1 MSQPS
6 PSHETGF
13 AALLALVG
21 GQRRRLYVAALCSA
35 LSGVLSITPL
45 IALYLVLLRYAQGDT
60 APFAEVLPI
69 LAWCGAAMLLRWVL
83 LCAGGVLSHLAAFDC
98 LHELRLVLAN
108 KLTRL
113 PLGWIDARTASIANQ
128 VLREDIDRLEQFIA
142 HHLND
147 TATALALPLASA
159 VVLFWLDWRMALA
172 TLVTV
177 PLAVAVQAVL
187 FKRIPQVMA
196 EYGQV
201 NAELSASIVDYV
213 QGIAVVKTY
222 LGGENATG
230 RLQGAIDAYRTV
242 IGRMVASTVPGWSAF
257 TVVISANSLF
267 ILPIGGYFYLQGS
280 LSLQAFTLCL
290 LLGLGITRPLFAL
303 AFFGNLMRLVQA
315 ANTRVQT
322 LLRAPDLV
330 EDEAPPGLAGSA
342 ALAFEQ
348 VDFAYDEGV
357 PVLHDISFSLPHGSL
372 TAIVGPSGAG
382 KSTLAQLM
390 LRFWDVRQGRI
401 VLQGRDVRAWP
412 LGELHD
418 QVAYVMQEVHL
429 FNQSVLDNIRLGRTD
444 IDEAQVIEAAKAAQA
459 HDFIQALPQGYQTLL
474 GERGARLSGG
484 ERQRLSIARA
494 LVRNA
499 PIVVLDEATAFA
511 DPMNE
516 ALILQALATLTAGRT
531 VVLIAHRLASVV
543 EADQILLLDAGRIR
557 ARGSHAQL
565 LADVPLYQRL
575 WQAQQAH
582 ADWRLGQQPTHYHSL
597 EAARP

>member
-1 MSQPS
+1 MTEPT
-6 PSHETGF
+6 PTHETGF

-21 GQRRRLYVAALCSA
+21 QQRRRLIVAALCSA

-45 IALYLVLLRYAQGDT
+45 IALYLVLVTYAQGSA

-69 LAWCGAAMLLRWVL
+69 LIGCGAAMLLRWLL
-83 LCAGGVLSHLAAFDC
+83 LCSGGVLSHLAAFDS
-98 LHELRLVLAN
+98 LHDLRLALAN

-113 PLGWIDARTASIANQ
+113 PLGWIDARTASLANQ

-147 TATALALPLASA
+147 SAAALALPLASA
-159 VVLFWLDWRMALA
+159 VALFWLDWRMALA
-172 TLVTV
+172 TLATV
-177 PLAVAVQAVL
+177 PLALAVQIAL

-196 EYGQV
+196 EYGEV

-222 LGGENATG
+222 LRGEHATG
-230 RLQGAIDAYRTV
+230 RLHNALDAYRAV

-257 TVVISANSLF
+257 TVVIGANSLF
-267 ILPIGGYFYLQGS
+267 ILPIGGYFYLNGS
-280 LSLQAFTLCL
+280 LTLQAFTLCL

-315 ANTRVQT
+315 ANDRVQT
-322 LLRAPDLV
+322 LLRAP
-330 EDEAPPGLAGSA
+330 ELASQAQLPAGDSEH

-348 VDFAYDEGV
+348 VGFSYDQGGQ
-357 PVLHDISFSLPHGSL
+357 VLHDISFNLPHGSL

-390 LRFWDVRQGRI
+390 LRFWDVQQGRI
-401 VLQGRDVRAWP
+401 TLQGRDLRAWP

-418 QVAYVMQEVHL
+418 QVAFVMQEVHL
-429 FNQSVLDNIRLGRTD
+429 FDQSVLDNIRLGRSD
-444 IDEAQVIEAAKAAQA
+444 IDEAQVIAAAKAAQA
-459 HDFIQALPQGYQTLL
+459 HDFIQALPQGYHTVL

-516 ALILQALATLTAGRT
+516 AQILQALGTLTAGRT
-531 VVLIAHRLASVV
+531 VVMIAHRLASIVD
-543 EADQILLLDAGRIR
+543 ADQVLLLEAGRIR

-565 LADVPLYQRL
+565 LAAEPLYQQL
-575 WQAQQAH
+575 WHAQQAS
-582 ADWRLGQQPTHYHSL
+582 ANWRLGHSPALEPTL